1 MANLISALNAKS
13 HNLQSVKFAMTPHSV
28 AMLIRRFPVKSP
40 RTLRTVSCLRLCTTI
55 IHQVLTKNIS
65 KIHFLFTFPQN
76 TLQVTSSLCSLLY
89 SPAGITIHRFAYLC
103 TFSSTAMTRKC
114 PNLGQ
119 KMGDSRHIN
128 QENEIHITE
137 LSQSREFFVFFS
149 SFLTFLPLQ
158 EHQLISPRLYHG
170 RTKREVCQN
179 LP

>member
-1 MANLISALNAKS
+1 MQS
-13 HNLQSVKFAMTPHSV
+13 HIICTVSSLQW
-28 AMLIRRFPVKSP
+28 L
-40 RTLRTVSCLRLCTTI
+40 RTLLQCWFAVFRSKVQGRWEQFHVYICTTI

-137 LSQSREFFVFFS
+137 LSQSTEFLSFS
-149 SFLTFLPLQ
+149 SDLFNLLPLQ

>member
-1 MANLISALNAKS
+1 MQS
-13 HNLQSVKFAMTPHSV
+13 HIICRVSSLQW
-28 AMLIRRFPVKSP
+28 L
-40 RTLRTVSCLRLCTTI
+40 RTLLQCWFAVFRSKVQGRWEQIRVYICTTI

-137 LSQSREFFVFFS
+137 LSRSTEFLSFS
-149 SFLTFLPLQ
+149 SDLFNLLPLQ

-170 RTKREVCQN
+170 RTKREVCPN
-179 LP
+179 LL

>member
-1 MANLISALNAKS
+1 MQS
-13 HNLQSVKFAMTPHSV
+13 HIICSVSSLQW
-28 AMLIRRFPVKSP
+28 L
-40 RTLRTVSCLRLCTTI
+40 RTLLQCWFAVFRSKVQGRWQQLRVYICTTI

-103 TFSSTAMTRKC
+103 TFSSAAMTRKC

-137 LSQSREFFVFFS
+137 LSQSTEFLSFS
-149 SFLTFLPLQ
+149 SDLFNLLPLQ

>member
-1 MANLISALNAKS
+1 MQS
-13 HNLQSVKFAMTPHSV
+13 HIICSVSSLQW
-28 AMLIRRFPVKSP
+28 L
-40 RTLRTVSCLRLCTTI
+40 RTLLQCWFAVFRSKVQGRWQQVRVYICTTI

-137 LSQSREFFVFFS
+137 LSQSTEFLSFS
-149 SFLTFLPLQ
+149 SDLFNLLPLQ

-170 RTKREVCQN
+170 RTKREVCQH

>member
-1 MANLISALNAKS
+1 MQS
-13 HNLQSVKFAMTPHSV
+13 HIICRVSSLQW
-28 AMLIRRFPVKSP
+28 L
-40 RTLRTVSCLRLCTTI
+40 RTLLQCWFAVFRSKVQGRWQQLRVYICTTI

-65 KIHFLFTFPQN
+65 KIQFLFTFPQN

-137 LSQSREFFVFFS
+137 LSQSTEFLSFS
-149 SFLTFLPLQ
+149 SDLFNLLPLQ

>member
-1 MANLISALNAKS
+1 MQS
-13 HNLQSVKFAMTPHSV
+13 HIICSVSSLQW
-28 AMLIRRFPVKSP
+28 L
-40 RTLRTVSCLRLCTTI
+40 RTLLQCWFAVFRSKVQGRWEQVRVYICTTI

-137 LSQSREFFVFFS
+137 LSRSTEFLSFS
-149 SFLTFLPLQ
+149 SDLFNLLPLQ

>member
-1 MANLISALNAKS
+1 MQS
-13 HNLQSVKFAMTPHSV
+13 HIICSVSSLQWLCTLLQCWFAVFRSKV
-28 AMLIRRFPVKSP
+28 QGRWEQIRVYI
-40 RTLRTVSCLRLCTTI
+40 CTTI

-65 KIHFLFTFPQN
+65 KIQFLFTFPQN

-137 LSQSREFFVFFS
+137 LSRSTEILSFS
-149 SFLTFLPLQ
+149 SDLFNLLPLQ

>member
-1 MANLISALNAKS
+1 MQS
-13 HNLQSVKFAMTPHSV
+13 HIICSVSSLQW
-28 AMLIRRFPVKSP
+28 L
-40 RTLRTVSCLRLCTTI
+40 RTLLQCWFAVFRSKVQGRWEQVRVYICTTI

-65 KIHFLFTFPQN
+65 KIQFLFTFPQN

-137 LSQSREFFVFFS
+137 LSRSTEFLSFS
-149 SFLTFLPLQ
+149 SDLFNLLPLQ

>member
-1 MANLISALNAKS
+1 MQS
-13 HNLQSVKFAMTPHSV
+13 HIICTVSSLQW
-28 AMLIRRFPVKSP
+28 L
-40 RTLRTVSCLRLCTTI
+40 RTLLQCWFAVFRSKVQGRWEQFYVYICTTI

-137 LSQSREFFVFFS
+137 LSRSTEFLSFS
-149 SFLTFLPLQ
+149 SDLFNLLPLQ

>member
-1 MANLISALNAKS
+1 MQS
-13 HNLQSVKFAMTPHSV
+13 HIICSVSSLQW
-28 AMLIRRFPVKSP
+28 L
-40 RTLRTVSCLRLCTTI
+40 RTLLQCWFAVFRSKVQGRWQQLRVYICTTI

-65 KIHFLFTFPQN
+65 KIQFLFTFPQN

-137 LSQSREFFVFFS
+137 LSQSTEFLSFS
-149 SFLTFLPLQ
+149 SDLFNLLPLQ

>member
-1 MANLISALNAKS
+1 MQS
-13 HNLQSVKFAMTPHSV
+13 HIICSVSSLQW
-28 AMLIRRFPVKSP
+28 L
-40 RTLRTVSCLRLCTTI
+40 RTLLQCWFAVFRSKVQGRWEQIRVYICTTI

-65 KIHFLFTFPQN
+65 KIQFLFTFPQN

-137 LSQSREFFVFFS
+137 LSQSTEFLSFS
-149 SFLTFLPLQ
+149 SDLFNLLPLQ

>member
-40 RTLRTVSCLRLCTTI
+40 RTASSSHLCTTI

-65 KIHFLFTFPQN
+65 KIQFLFTFPQN

-128 QENEIHITE
+128 QENKVHITE
-137 LSQSREFFVFFS
+137 LNQSREFFVFFS
-149 SFLTFLPLQ
+149 CFLTFLPLQ
-158 EHQLISPRLYHG
+158 EHKLISPRLYHG

>member
-1 MANLISALNAKS
+1 MQS
-13 HNLQSVKFAMTPHSV
+13 HIICSVSSLQW
-28 AMLIRRFPVKSP
+28 L
-40 RTLRTVSCLRLCTTI
+40 RTLLQCWFAVFRSKVQGRWEQIRVYICTTI

-137 LSQSREFFVFFS
+137 LSQSTEFLSFS
-149 SFLTFLPLQ
+149 SDLFNLLPLQ

-170 RTKREVCQN
+170 RTKREVCQH

>member
-1 MANLISALNAKS
+1 MQS
-13 HNLQSVKFAMTPHSV
+13 HIICSVSSLQW
-28 AMLIRRFPVKSP
+28 L
-40 RTLRTVSCLRLCTTI
+40 RTLLQCWFAVFRSKVQGRWQQLRVYICTTI

-137 LSQSREFFVFFS
+137 LSQSTEFLSFS
-149 SFLTFLPLQ
+149 SDLFNLLPLQ

>member
-1 MANLISALNAKS
+1 MQS
-13 HNLQSVKFAMTPHSV
+13 HIICSVSSLQW
-28 AMLIRRFPVKSP
+28 L
-40 RTLRTVSCLRLCTTI
+40 RTLLQCWFAVFRSKVQGRWEQIRVYICTTI

-137 LSQSREFFVFFS
+137 LSRSTEFLSFS
-149 SFLTFLPLQ
+149 SDLFNLLPLQ

>member
-1 MANLISALNAKS
+1 MQS
-13 HNLQSVKFAMTPHSV
+13 HIICSVSSLQW
-28 AMLIRRFPVKSP
+28 L
-40 RTLRTVSCLRLCTTI
+40 RTLLQCWFAVFRSKVQGRWKQFRVYICTTI

-65 KIHFLFTFPQN
+65 KIQFLFTFPQN

-137 LSQSREFFVFFS
+137 LSRSTEFLSFS
-149 SFLTFLPLQ
+149 SDLFNLLPLQ